1 MADASHG
8 HIQKE
13 AKEFLEKEW
22 NAQYWSR
29 NTSMTLEEYIDD
41 DENWERASQ
50 HAWEVMDE
58 ARGIS
63 KRKEDDDDDEDDD
76 DSEEDEGEPEGTEDK
91 ENEEDSS
98 EADAAGG
105 PVDVAGKDTGSSK
118 TKKKTKADADVTKVH
133 FM

>member
-1 MADASHG
+1 MGCIPWAN
-8 HIQKE
+8 QKE

-29 NTSMTLEEYIDD
+29 NTSMTLEEYVDD

-50 HAWEVMDE
+50 YAWEVMDE
-58 ARGIS
+58 SRGIS
-63 KRKEDDDDDEDDD
+63 KKKEEDEDDDDDD
-76 DSEEDEGEPEGTEDK
+76 DSEEDEGEPEG
-91 ENEEDSS
+91 NEEDSS
-98 EADAAGG
+98 ETDVTGG

-118 TKKKTKADADVTKVH
+118 TKKKTKADMDVSKVH